1 MRSIFILGIL
11 TLLGLGAISQHGGMT
26 ELALAQ
32 EAAPASQAMMLAAQ
46 EGDHGMM
53 MMGKDKKGAAAQGQ
67 GNMSGCGMGGGMAM
81 GDMKGDSKGGMMG
94 GMMGGQSMKGCPMM
108 TQMQQGKGMSGCCCA
123 NMGDKPA
130 PKKPA

>member
-1 MRSIFILGIL
+1 MRAIFIAGIL
-11 TLLGLGAISQHGGMT
+11 ALLGLGAVSQHGGMNHH
-26 ELALAQ
+26 AMAQ
-32 EAAPASQAMMLAAQ
+32 EAAPSQAMLLAAQ

-53 MMGKDKKGAAAQGQ
+53 MMGKDKKGPAAQGQ
-67 GNMSGCGMGGGMAM
+67 SSMSGCGMGGGMAM

-94 GMMGGQSMKGCPMM
+94 GMMGGEGMKGCPMM

-123 NMGDKPA
+123 NMGEKPA